1 MLDFDKLRKMYE
13 EAIGYPLFHDYGE
26 LTDEYIAH
34 RKKNVLVYPVFG
46 LFATTPV
53 QLTPM
58 QGAFIGT
65 VTANVTVFCKPD
77 QLEDVR
83 KNLNDTAL
91 RLNGQSGQVDGY
103 TYTYNTSTC
112 YVGEELKDNILDYTL
127 PLYQSVTYSIIEG
140 GVSSYAVKVYI
151 DGFQV
156 PALSVSQTRTKTSST
171 YAGYDMVG
179 RVGEQMEAYGLD
191 ITVPWLDGGIIGVL
205 RRECATG
212 SHGTAHAVEVDNN
225 GDVTA
230 YLMICGNIVT
240 TAQPPLN
247 AGLTISLVEADQ
259 TAVKI
264 PYWWEPFTTRGRIFM
279 YTPEPGETAT
289 VLWGDG
295 TGSRAT
301 GFTWHRYAE
310 DGTHT
315 AYICRWMDSAD
326 FIPIQTGMDISG
338 ARLRVSRSDEVIS
351 LIDSD
356 MVITSNGGTSIK
368 NGRLYMVDEVTNIP
382 IDTPSNQGNY
392 ALKQGVIFDGI
403 LSGTVTQAGTILEF
417 DRNMVFRV

>member
-1 MLDFDKLRKMYE
+1 M
-13 EAIGYPLFHDYGE
+13 
-26 LTDEYIAH
+26 
-34 RKKNVLVYPVFG
+34 
-46 LFATTPV
+46 
-53 QLTPM
+53 
-58 QGAFIGT
+58 
-65 VTANVTVFCKPD
+65 TANVTIFCKPD

-151 DGFQV
+151 DGFPV
-156 PALSVSQTRTKTSST
+156 PALSVLQTRTKTSST

-179 RVGEQMEAYGLD
+179 RVGEQMESYGLD
-191 ITVPWLDGGIIGVL
+191 ITAPWLDSGIIGVL

-225 GDVTA
+225 GDISA
-230 YLMICGNIVT
+230 YMMICGNIVT

-259 TAVKI
+259 MAVKI
-264 PYWWEPFTTRGRIFM
+264 PYWWEPFTTRGRICM

-301 GFTWHRYAE
+301 GLTWHRYAE
-310 DGTHT
+310 AGTHT

-338 ARLRVSRSDEVIS
+338 ARLRVSKYVTSAS
-351 LIDSD
+351 LQDRD
-356 MVITSNGGTSIK
+356 MVITSNGGTSVK
-368 NGRLYMVDEVTNIP
+368 NGRLYMIDDVTNIP
-382 IDTPSNQGNY
+382 ID
-392 ALKQGVIFDGI
+392 KQVNAEGFAIQRGDIYDGI
-403 LSGTVTQAGTILEF
+403 LSGEVIQSGTILEY
-417 DRNMVFRV
+417 DRNMVYR

>member
-1 MLDFDKLRKMYE
+1 MLDFDELRAMYE
-13 EAIGYPLFHDYGE
+13 EAIGYHLFHDYGE
-26 LTDEYIAH
+26 LTDAYIAC
-34 RKKNVLVYPVFG
+34 RKKNSISYPIFG
-46 LFATTPV
+46 IFATTPV

-58 QGAFIGT
+58 QGAFVGT
-65 VTANVTVFCKPD
+65 VTANITIFCRPD
-77 QLEDVR
+77 QIEEVR
-83 KNLNDTAL
+83 INLNDTAVK
-91 RLNGQSGQVDGY
+91 LNGQTGQVDGY

-112 YVGEELKDNILDYTL
+112 YVGEELKDNILDYTI

-156 PALSVSQTRTKTSST
+156 PALSVVQTRTKTSST
-171 YAGYDMVG
+171 YTGYDMVG

-191 ITVPWLDGGIIGVL
+191 ITVPWLDSGIIGVL
-205 RRECATG
+205 RRECASG

-225 GDVTA
+225 GDITA
-230 YLMICGNIVT
+230 YMMICGNIVT

-264 PYWWEPFTTRGRIFM
+264 PYWWEPFTTSGRICM
-279 YTPEPGETAT
+279 YTPESGETAT
-289 VLWGDG
+289 ILWGDG

-310 DGTHT
+310 AGTHT

-338 ARLRVSRSDEVIS
+338 ARLRVAINIAIPS
-351 LIDSD
+351 LQDRD
-356 MVITSNGGTSIK
+356 MVITRNGGTTVK

-382 IDTPSNQGNY
+382 IDRQHPDGFYYISMGD
-392 ALKQGVIFDGI
+392 IFDGI
-403 LSGTVTQAGTILEF
+403 LSGEVIQASKILEY
-417 DRNMVFRV
+417 DRNMVYR